1 LTQEEEQRRAPRVL
15 VVDDLPA
22 NSKLLVDLLEREG
35 CVAQAATSGP
45 EALECLARDD
55 WDLVLLDV
63 VMPDM
68 DGYEVCRRIRADPR
82 HSALPVVMVT
92 ALEAK
97 DERIKGLEAGADDF
111 LSKPIHQPELL
122 ARARSLLRI
131 KRMQDS
137 LHRQADQLADWAAQ
151 LERRVAQGVAEVER
165 LSRLKRFFSPGVAE
179 LILNGG
185 AGDPL
190 HGHRREIV
198 VVYLDLRGFTPFAE
212 RSEPEEVMRALAAY
226 HAAMGRIVTRY
237 DATLERFTGDAMMVF
252 LGDPIPIEA
261 PAATAISLALDMRD
275 AAAELSAA
283 WRKRGVD
290 LGLGIGID
298 KGFATVGAIGFEGRS
313 DYAAIG
319 TVTNLASRLC
329 QHAQA
334 GEILLSQRVY
344 SEVDALIEAQ
354 DLGEVELKGFA
365 RPMRIHRCIGRV
377 GTPVHPRA
385 QAGGAP

>member
-1 LTQEEEQRRAPRVL
+1 LRQEEEHERAPRVL

-35 CVAQAATSGP
+35 CFAQAAASGP
-45 EALECLARDD
+45 KALECLAHGD

-63 VMPDM
+63 VMPEM
-68 DGYEVCRRIRADPR
+68 DGYEVCRRIRANPR
-82 HSALPVVMVT
+82 HAALPVVMVT

-111 LSKPIHQPELL
+111 LPKPIHQPELL
-122 ARARSLLRI
+122 ARVRSLLRI

-137 LHRQADQLADWAAQ
+137 LHRQADELANWAAQ
-151 LERRVAQGVAEVER
+151 LEQRVAQGIAEVER

-198 VVYLDLRGFTPFAE
+198 VVYLDLRGFTSFAE
-212 RSEPEEVMRALAAY
+212 RSDPEDVMRALAAY
-226 HAAMGRIVTRY
+226 HAAMGRIVMRY

-261 PAATAISLALDMRD
+261 PAATAIALALDMRD
-275 AAAELSAA
+275 GADELAAT

-329 QHAQA
+329 QQAQA

-344 SEVDALIEAQ
+344 SEVDALINAE

-365 RPMRIHRCIGRV
+365 RPMRVHRCIGR
-377 GTPVHPRA
+377 A
-385 QAGGAP
+385 QAEAGARIVAGKSP

>member
-1 LTQEEEQRRAPRVL
+1 
-15 VVDDLPA
+15 
-22 NSKLLVDLLEREG
+22 
-35 CVAQAATSGP
+35 
-45 EALECLARDD
+45 
-55 WDLVLLDV
+55 
-63 VMPDM
+63 
-68 DGYEVCRRIRADPR
+68 
-82 HSALPVVMVT
+82 
-92 ALEAK
+92 
-97 DERIKGLEAGADDF
+97 
-111 LSKPIHQPELL
+111 
-122 ARARSLLRI
+122 
-131 KRMQDS
+131 
-137 LHRQADQLADWAAQ
+137 
-151 LERRVAQGVAEVER
+151 
-165 LSRLKRFFSPGVAE
+165 
-179 LILNGG
+179 
-185 AGDPL
+185 
-190 HGHRREIV
+190 
-198 VVYLDLRGFTPFAE
+198 
-212 RSEPEEVMRALAAY
+212 MRALAAY

-252 LGDPIPIEA
+252 LGDPIPVEA

-329 QHAQA
+329 QQAQA
-334 GEILLSQRVY
+334 GKILLSQRVY